1 VGKTEVAGAADKK
14 YTFIL
19 FISGM
24 SSKSIRA
31 IENIKK
37 IIEEHLKGECELS
50 IVDIS
55 KDRQLAVQYQL
66 IGLPTLI
73 RTKPAPQ
80 RMIIGDL
87 SDTKKVLHLL
97 NINV

>member
-1 VGKTEVAGAADKK
+1 MGKIEVAVAADKK
-14 YTFIL
+14 YKLIL

-37 IIEEHLKGECELS
+37 ITEEHLKGKFELS
-50 IVDIS
+50 IVDVS
-55 KDRQLAVQYQL
+55 KERQQAVTHQI

-73 RTKPAPQ
+73 RTQPAPN

-87 SDTKKVLHLL
+87 SDTEKVLHLL
-97 NINV
+97 NITA